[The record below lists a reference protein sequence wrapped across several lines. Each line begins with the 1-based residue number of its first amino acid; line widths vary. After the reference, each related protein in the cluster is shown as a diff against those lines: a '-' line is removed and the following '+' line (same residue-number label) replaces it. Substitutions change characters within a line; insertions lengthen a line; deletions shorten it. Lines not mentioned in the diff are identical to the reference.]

1 MKLYRLQDLREMNF
15 WTQTFVA
22 EKLQISQRAYSHY
35 ENGTREVPLDV
46 LIKLSYLYNVSSD
59 YLLGLTDNPIPYKP
73 N

>member
-1 MKLYRLQDLREMNF
+1 MNF

-59 YLLGLTDNPIPYKP
+59 YLLGLTDNPIPYKT

>member
-1 MKLYRLQDLREMNF
+1 MNF